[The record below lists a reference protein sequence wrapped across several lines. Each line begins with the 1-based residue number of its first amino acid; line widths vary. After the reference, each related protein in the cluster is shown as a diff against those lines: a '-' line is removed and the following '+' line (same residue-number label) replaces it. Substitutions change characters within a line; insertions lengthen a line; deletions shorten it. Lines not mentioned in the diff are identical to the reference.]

1 MLFDTLQ
8 LTLVCLRVGT
18 FVFGGGFVMVPLL
31 QAEVVER
38 YHWLTQREFVDA
50 VAMGQMT
57 PGPLLVTATF
67 IGYKVSGLLGATLA
81 TVAMFLPSFVMTIA
95 AANSLQRLKS
105 NRYVADFLWGVRA
118 AVIGLIFAAAIPL
131 AQTGLANPLQVLLG
145 LVALVVLLRKK
156 AEAGLVV
163 IGCGLLGLAIW
174 S

>member
-1 MLFDTLQ
+1 MLFDTMR

-38 YHWLTQREFVDA
+38 YHWLTQQQFVDA
-50 VAMGQMT
+50 VALGQMT

-67 IGYKVSGLLGATLA
+67 IGYKISGLLGATLA
-81 TVAMFLPSFVMTIA
+81 TMAMFLPSFVMTIA
-95 AANSLQRLKS
+95 AANSLQRLKN
-105 NRYVADFLWGVRA
+105 NRLVGDFLWGVRA

-131 AQTGLANPLQVLLG
+131 AQTGLAHPLQIVLGLAALLVLLS
-145 LVALVVLLRKK
+145 KK
-156 AEAGLVV
+156 TEAGIVV

-174 S
+174 G

>member
-1 MLFDTLQ
+1 MLLDTLH

-31 QAEVVER
+31 QAEVVEH

-67 IGYKVSGLLGATLA
+67 IGYKISGLLGATLA
-81 TVAMFLPSFVMTIA
+81 TVAMFLPSFVMTLA
-95 AANSLQRLKS
+95 AANSLQRLKR
-105 NRYVADFLWGVRA
+105 NRYVSDFLWGVRA
-118 AVIGLIFAAAIPL
+118 AVIGLILAAAVPL
-131 AQTGLANPLQVLLG
+131 AQTGLSNPLQVLLAVAAV
-145 LVALVVLLRKK
+145 LVLWRKG